1 MTNRTPP
8 QRSAIS
14 GVLLV
19 FCLAALIG
27 GLAFDLGLGARA
39 HFWIGD
45 QPAAATAIGVAAALF
60 AIGAGLLGRWLLGRK
75 REES

>member
-1 MTNRTPP
+1 MTNRAPP

-27 GLAFDLGLGARA
+27 GLGFDLVLGARSN
-39 HFWIGD
+39 FWIAD

-60 AIGAGLLGRWLLGRK
+60 AIGAGLLGRLFLGRK
-75 REES
+75 REQG